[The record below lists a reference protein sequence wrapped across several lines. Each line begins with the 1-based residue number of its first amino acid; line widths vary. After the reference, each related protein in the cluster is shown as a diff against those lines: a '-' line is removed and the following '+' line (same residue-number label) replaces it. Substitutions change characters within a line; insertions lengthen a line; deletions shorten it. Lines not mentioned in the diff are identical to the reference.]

1 MLELPDRPA
10 PPRSVSERVRAWV
23 EWVGVGRLA
32 ASAIAVLVVLAGGYW
47 LVKPPTAT
55 TESKLPY
62 AGSASTTVASLTV
75 ASTATAATSEPESTR
90 ATTLLVVHVAGS
102 VVSPG
107 VYTLLEGTRV
117 IDAVGAAGG
126 FAGDANPDAVN
137 LAALIVD
144 GERVYIPAVGEPTSD
159 VATSNSAPEV
169 WPININ
175 SADATRLEDLPGV
188 GPTTAAS
195 IIAYRDQHGPFA
207 SVEQLADVR
216 GIGPAKLDAIRA
228 LVTV

>member
-10 PPRSVSERVRAWV
+10 APRSVSERVRAWV

-32 ASAIAVLVVLAGGYW
+32 VSAIAVLVVLAGGYW
-47 LVKPPTAT
+47 LVKPPSAT
-55 TESKLPY
+55 SESKLPY
-62 AGSASTTVASLTV
+62 AGSASTTVAS
-75 ASTATAATSEPESTR
+75 TATTVTSEPESTR

-107 VYTLLEGTRV
+107 VYTLVEGTRV
-117 IDAVGAAGG
+117 IDAVAAAGG
-126 FAGDANPDAVN
+126 FAGDANSDAVN

-144 GERVYIPAVGEPTSD
+144 GERVYIPAVGEPPSD
-159 VATSNSAPEV
+159 VATSNSAPQV

-175 SADATRLEDLPGV
+175 SADATRLEALPGV
-188 GPTTAAS
+188 GPSTAAS
-195 IIAYRDQHGPFA
+195 IIGYRDQHGPFA

-216 GIGPAKLDAIRA
+216 GIGPAKLDAIRE